1 MDKRSRKQEIGISQP
16 RPKPYEPVRRPK
28 IIIVDDFGEM
38 KSGEYLKILVRL
50 LSIIT
55 CACIVA
61 GALFYYYFY
70 PGLFREADLTK
81 ERLVLA
87 EKKIHELTRK
97 KEVLMAR
104 LVMSGKDLVIK
115 KENEQENTLAVER
128 IEEKFSTSPESEE
141 GEKINT
147 SLQESQEK
155 VRMNPP
161 SNKIGDLPET
171 QLETE
176 IQKIIKKTVAL
187 EKFSVIKDGATGD
200 LLVRFDIRNISKEAG
215 DVSGRIFIVLKSDN
229 DFEDQMLVVPTSA
242 MKNGI
247 PSEYRKGQYFSI
259 ANFKTVK
266 FRIKHPGDPE
276 LYKKASVFV
285 FNEQADLIF
294 EKVIDITDAVES
306 TQ

>member
-16 RPKPYEPVRRPK
+16 RPKPYEPVRRPR

-50 LSIIT
+50 LSIIIGVS
-55 CACIVA
+55 IVA
-61 GALFYYYFY
+61 GALFYYIY
-70 PGLFREADLTK
+70 PELSREAVLTK
-81 ERLVLA
+81 ESLVLA
-87 EKKIHELTRK
+87 QKKINELTRE
-97 KEVLMAR
+97 KELLMAR
-104 LVMSGKDLVIK
+104 LVMSGKDPVLK
-115 KENEQENTLAVER
+115 KENEQENTFAVER
-128 IEEKFSTSPESEE
+128 IEEKSPVSPEPEE
-141 GEKINT
+141 KEKINT
-147 SLQESQEK
+147 PLQESQEK
-155 VRMNPP
+155 IRMNPL
-161 SNKIGDLPET
+161 SNKIGDLSET
-171 QLETE
+171 PIETE
-176 IQKIIKKTVAL
+176 IPKIIEKTVDL

-229 DFEDQMLVVPTSA
+229 DFEDQMLVVPTA
-242 MKNGI
+242 AIKNGI

-276 LYKKASVFV
+276 FYKKASVFV

>member
-1 MDKRSRKQEIGISQP
+1 MDKRSTKQEIGISQP

-61 GALFYYYFY
+61 GVLFYYVYT
-70 PGLFREADLTK
+70 GLSREAVLTK

-87 EKKIHELTRK
+87 EKKVYELTRE

-104 LVMSGKDLVIK
+104 LVMSGKDPLIK

-128 IEEKFSTSPESEE
+128 IEEKFPASPEPED
-141 GEKINT
+141 GEKII
-147 SLQESQEK
+147 E
-155 VRMNPP
+155 
-161 SNKIGDLPET
+161 
-171 QLETE
+171 
-176 IQKIIKKTVAL
+176 KTVDL

-200 LLVRFDIRNISKEAG
+200 LLVRFDIRNISKDTG

-242 MKNGI
+242 IKNGI

-259 ANFKTVK
+259 VNFKTVK

-276 LYKKASVFV
+276 FYKKASVFV

-294 EKVIDITDAVES
+294 EKVIDIKEN
-306 TQ
+306 